1 MSDRPFIAE
10 LLCES
15 SVQPQSARRTANG
28 FAHWEH
34 GASGEQCAE
43 YVTETLSRIG
53 RTEEYI
59 DSIIYKVKQYID
71 QNYSTN
77 LSLDALATMVHLSP
91 SYFSKLFKREMGE
104 NLSTYILN
112 TRVERAKFLLRTTDK
127 KAYEIAEAV
136 GIYDP
141 VYFSKIFKKSTGLK
155 PKEYR
160 ERSGAD
166 EMERKIK
173 S

>member
-1 MSDRPFIAE
+1 M
-10 LLCES
+10 
-15 SVQPQSARRTANG
+15 
-28 FAHWEH
+28 
-34 GASGEQCAE
+34 
-43 YVTETLSRIG
+43 
-53 RTEEYI
+53 
-59 DSIIYKVKQYID
+59 
-71 QNYSTN
+71 
-77 LSLDALATMVHLSP
+77 
-91 SYFSKLFKREMGE
+91 
-104 NLSTYILN
+104 
-112 TRVERAKFLLRTTDK
+112 LRTTDK

>member
-1 MSDRPFIAE
+1 
-10 LLCES
+10 
-15 SVQPQSARRTANG
+15 
-28 FAHWEH
+28 
-34 GASGEQCAE
+34 
-43 YVTETLSRIG
+43 
-53 RTEEYI
+53 
-59 DSIIYKVKQYID
+59 
-71 QNYSTN
+71 
-77 LSLDALATMVHLSP
+77 
-91 SYFSKLFKREMGE
+91 MGE

-141 VYFSKIFKKSTGLK
+141 VCFSKIFKKSTGLK